1 MKTEIIKI
9 LNKIIDVSEELTIF
23 NKSLIKDPKERTKF
37 NKFLKLCQQARE
49 YLPNIKHEDV
59 LTSLYRNIVCGKESV
74 YTMCP
79 ALICHKATRHFDT
92 EKGHAEFLKLEKVA
106 REEEKKAAKEIA
118 KKRETM
124 KIAKEQG
131 KNLDFIVKDGKME
144 QVVVDTKDN

>member
-23 NKSLIKDPKERTKF
+23 NKTLVKDPKERTKF
-37 NKFLKLCQQARE
+37 NKFLKLCQQAKE
-49 YLPNIKHEDV
+49 YLPTIKHEDV
-59 LTSLYRNIVCGKESV
+59 LESLYRNIVCGKESV

-92 EKGHAEFLKLEKVA
+92 EKGHEEFLKLEKVA
-106 REEEKKAAKEIA
+106 REEEKKAAEEIA
-118 KKRETM
+118 KKRENM
-124 KIAKEQG
+124 KLAKEQG

>member
-23 NKSLIKDPKERTKF
+23 NKSLVKDPNERTKF

-49 YLPNIKHEDV
+49 YLPTIKHEDV
-59 LTSLYRNIVCGKESV
+59 LVSLYRNIVCGKESV

-106 REEEKKAAKEIA
+106 REEEKKAAEEIA
-118 KKRETM
+118 KKRETI

-131 KNLDFIVKDGKME
+131 KKLDFIVKDGKME